1 MRAVLVS
8 YLRFVGISVVALAAA
23 ACAKLAPAELGPS
36 RPEPLIG
43 DAPKASEQSAPKT
56 TAARVEAL
64 EYQVEALNSELTNL
78 RKALEVMGPLP
89 EQAEIFIATAMND
102 DPPADLVVENAVRLA
117 RLYAPAPKLNSAAS
131 LFYEAELG
139 TFRNHAAAEAGWKKL
154 ASAVK
159 AAGLSPRYST
169 EGQDTRLIAGPLA
182 SEAAVDALCVELS
195 ALGGACRVAAP
206 VRAY

>member
-1 MRAVLVS
+1 MLVS

-43 DAPKASEQSAPKT
+43 EAPKASEQNAPKT
-56 TAARVEAL
+56 TLARVEAL
-64 EYQVEALNSELTNL
+64 EHQVEALNGELTNL

-89 EQAEIFIATAMND
+89 EPTEIFIATAMND
-102 DPPADLVVENAVRLA
+102 ASPADPVAENAVRLA
-117 RLYAPAPKLNSAAS
+117 RLYAPAPKLDAAAS

-139 TFRNHAAAEAGWKKL
+139 SFRNHAAAEAGWKKL
-154 ASAVK
+154 ASGK
-159 AAGLSPRYST
+159 TLAGLSPRYST
-169 EGQDTRLIAGPLA
+169 EGQNTRLIAGPLA
-182 SEAAVDALCVELS
+182 SEAAVNSLCVELS

>member
-23 ACAKLAPAELGPS
+23 ACVKLAPAELGPS

-43 DAPKASEQSAPKT
+43 EAPKAVSAPRT
-56 TAARVEAL
+56 QAARIEAL
-64 EYQVEALNSELTNL
+64 EDQVEALNGELSNL

-89 EQAEIFIATAMND
+89 DQPDMFIATAMAD
-102 DPPADLVVENAVRLA
+102 APADPDIENSVRLA
-117 RLYAPAPKLNSAAS
+117 KLYAPAPKLDAAS
-131 LFYEAELG
+131 SLFFEAELG
-139 TFRNHAAAEAGWKKL
+139 AFRNHASAEAGWKKL
-154 ASAVK
+154 ASATNL
-159 AAGLSPRYST
+159 AGLSPRYSL
-169 EGQDTRLIAGPLA
+169 EGDGTRLTAGPLA
-182 SEAAVDALCVELS
+182 SETAVNALCVELS